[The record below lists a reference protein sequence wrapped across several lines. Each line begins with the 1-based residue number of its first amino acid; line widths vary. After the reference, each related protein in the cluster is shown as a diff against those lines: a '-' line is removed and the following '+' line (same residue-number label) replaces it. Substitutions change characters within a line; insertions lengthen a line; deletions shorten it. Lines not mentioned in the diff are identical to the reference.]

1 MDISLEWQNLFSRY
15 FDSVII
21 VEGKKDAAALNALGF
36 EKVYTINQTG
46 VSLRERIE
54 DITHGLSKKDIVCIL
69 TDFDKKGKQLYF
81 LIFKEMQS
89 LGVKL
94 DNSLRG
100 ILGRMG
106 ISHIEGL
113 DTFVN
118 THDCF

>member
-1 MDISLEWQNLFSRY
+1 MDISLEWQNVFSKY
-15 FDSVII
+15 YGYMII

-36 EKVYTINQTG
+36 EKVYEIHHVG
-46 VSLRERIE
+46 VSLHERIE
-54 DITHGLSKKDIVCIL
+54 HIIHRIGRKDSVCIL